1 MAIWTIEVL
10 NDSGGVKSYAVLA
23 APPEVT
29 QGGRPVPVH
38 STAWIPFDYV
48 EPGDRGTATFSEAVY
63 ALFTWPVTLAP
74 KVVVPRGFTQ
84 AVNPVARDLITIKEM
99 GRRSMSA
106 VPTPGAAPP
115 DSFSIF
121 TEADF
126 PADGPVV
133 LGMSKLGAHP
143 SPTPV
148 AAFAAQPHVTFDIK
162 PGARFHVVEGRYVR
176 GKVIDIARTPNAV
189 IDFAGREKAVAT
201 VTQGADGAF
210 TVVYGQG

>member
-10 NDSGGVKSYAVLA
+10 NHTGGVKSYAVLA

-29 QGGRPVPVH
+29 QGGHPVPVF

-48 EPGDRGTATFSEAVY
+48 EAGERGTATFSEAVY
-63 ALFTWPVTLAP
+63 ALFKWPLTLAP

-84 AVNPVARDLITIKEM
+84 AVNPVAQDLITITEM
-99 GRRSMSA
+99 GRNSMSTL
-106 VPTPGAAPP
+106 PTSGAAPP
-115 DSFSIF
+115 DSFAIF

-133 LGMSKLGAHP
+133 LGMSKLGNNR

-148 AAFAAQPHVTFDIK
+148 AAFTAQPHVTFDIK
-162 PGARFHVVEGRYVR
+162 PGARFHVVEGRYAR
-176 GKVIDIARTPNAV
+176 GKVVDLAQTPGAV
-189 IDFAGREKAVAT
+189 IDFTGREKAVAT

-210 TVVYGQG
+210 TVTYG